1 MSKSNIEILNAFL
14 SLNSAEFEDYSS
26 NSAKEI
32 LSLVTSFLEGKTEAD
47 FNTQFEQVLKEN
59 NAHAEYLR
67 DLIADIYFQEDTTD
81 DIKSKITVLSA
92 SNSMLSDELE
102 FRTNL
107 KKLYLIEQRPVLKK
121 KLQELTEPVII
132 IDEEI
137 ASVANAAPAASIQK
151 PVSYLKPLAIAASV
165 LLVVIVGYFLF
176 RNPLQTEIA
185 KVEYKRIPIKVVN
198 TADLQGFAGD
208 GPKAASFTVD
218 SCIVGII
225 RDSITAYKYF
235 NDTFTLKTNIKVDS
249 IQIVREVSNDS
260 DKIHLY
266 LNTNKYQI
274 METEE
279 FLRLE

>member
-1 MSKSNIEILNAFL
+1 MSKSNIEILNTFL

-47 FNTQFEQVLKEN
+47 FNTQFEQVLKED

-121 KLQELTEPVII
+121 KLQELTELEVAAAT
-132 IDEEI
+132 
-137 ASVANAAPAASIQK
+137 ASAAPAASVS
-151 PVSYLKPLAIAASV
+151 PAVSYFKPLAIAASV
-165 LLVVIVGYFLF
+165 LLVVIVGYFIF
-176 RNPLQTEIA
+176 RNTQQTQIA
-185 KVEYKRIPIKVVN
+185 KVEYKIIPIAVIN
-198 TADLQGFAGD
+198 TTDHQGFAGN
-208 GPKAASFTVD
+208 GPQDSSITVD

-225 RDSITAYKYF
+225 KDSITAYKYF

-249 IQIVREVSNDS
+249 IKIVREVSNDS

-274 METEE
+274 METEK
-279 FLRLE
+279 FLYLVK